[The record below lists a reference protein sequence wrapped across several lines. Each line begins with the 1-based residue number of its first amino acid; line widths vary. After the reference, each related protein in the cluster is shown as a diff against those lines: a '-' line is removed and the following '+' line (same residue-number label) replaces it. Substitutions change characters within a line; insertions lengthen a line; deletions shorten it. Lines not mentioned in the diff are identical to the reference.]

1 MLKLALSATSKLV
14 CMCLA
19 DMNDVLDLGNQIVVF
34 VDRLQVSQK
43 VLGRVTEES
52 DAVSSLTVALSDFK
66 DVVVGLSLLVHL
78 DELVDML

>member
-1 MLKLALSATSKLV
+1 
-14 CMCLA
+14 MCLA